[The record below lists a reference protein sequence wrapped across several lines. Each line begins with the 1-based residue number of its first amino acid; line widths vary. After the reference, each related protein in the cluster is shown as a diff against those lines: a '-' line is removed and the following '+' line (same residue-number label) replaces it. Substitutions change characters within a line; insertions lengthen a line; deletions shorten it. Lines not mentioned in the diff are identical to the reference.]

1 MAQQST
7 VTRLPNGIRLTF
19 IPAVK
24 FKTISIALFIHQEL
38 TAEKAGFTAL
48 LPSVLER
55 GSRLY
60 PDNLTLQREL
70 ENLYGASMSTDVQK
84 KGERHLISCSL
95 EMMHGKYVG
104 EDEEMLR
111 RALSIVGGVIGDPLV
126 VNGGF
131 KEEYVA
137 QEKEQLAKIIK
148 GLINNK
154 SLYAVE
160 KCLQSM
166 CAGEKFGVFNYGR
179 LEDLDRI
186 SPASLWRY
194 YREILFGN
202 PIELYIVGDLEA
214 ERVEG
219 IAREVL
225 YFSRGR
231 EEKSLPETEVY
242 VEPAGAKFVQE
253 RMPLSQAKLVLGYRT
268 NIAYDDPLYFALV
281 LYSGILGGF
290 PHSKLFLNVR
300 EKASLAYYAYSRLA
314 KHKGIML
321 IAAGIDGADY
331 EQAREIIEK
340 QVAEMAQGRISDSE
354 LENSRVG
361 LINQLR
367 LQEDNPYEQINRH
380 LDGEIGGKRYRSAE
394 MIRALEKTGKD
405 EIRAAAEKIRLD
417 TVYLLQNEEGVQPD
431 GR

>member
-1 MAQQST
+1 MEHQSC

-19 IPAVK
+19 IPAEK
-24 FKTISIALFIHQEL
+24 FKTINLALFIHQEL
-38 TAEKAGFTAL
+38 AADKAALTAL

-55 GSRLY
+55 GSRRY

-70 ENLYGASMSTDVQK
+70 ERLYGAEMSADVQK

-111 RALSIVGGVIGDPLV
+111 RGLAIIGGIIGDPLV
-126 VNGGF
+126 VDGGF
-131 KEEYVA
+131 KEEYVE
-137 QEKEQLAKIIK
+137 QEKEQLEKIIK

-166 CAGEKFGVFNYGR
+166 CAEERFGVFKYGR
-179 LEDLDRI
+179 LEDLAGID
-186 SPASLWRY
+186 PGSLWRY
-194 YREILFGN
+194 YREVLSGN
-202 PIELYIVGDLEA
+202 PVELYVVGDLEPA
-214 ERVEG
+214 RVEEA
-219 IAREVL
+219 AREVL
-225 YFSRGR
+225 YFSRGPQ
-231 EEKSLPETEVY
+231 EKALPETEVY
-242 VEPAGAKFVQE
+242 FEPAGTRFVQE
-253 RMPLSQAKLVLGYRT
+253 RMPVSQAKLVLGYRT
-268 NIAYDDPLYFALV
+268 NIAYDDPLYFALL

-314 KHKGIML
+314 KHKGIMV

-340 QVAEMAQGRISDSE
+340 QVEEMARGRISDSE
-354 LENSRVG
+354 LENTRRG
-361 LINQLR
+361 LINGLR
-367 LQEDNPYEQINRH
+367 LQEDNPYQYISRH
-380 LDGEIGGKRYRSAE
+380 LDGEIGGKSYSPAG
-394 MIRALEKTGKD
+394 MIRALEETGRD

-431 GR
+431 AH